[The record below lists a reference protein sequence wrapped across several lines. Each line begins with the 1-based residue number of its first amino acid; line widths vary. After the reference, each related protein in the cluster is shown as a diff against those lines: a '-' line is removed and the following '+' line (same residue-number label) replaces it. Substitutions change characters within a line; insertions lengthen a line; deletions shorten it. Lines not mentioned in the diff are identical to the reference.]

1 MKDNRNKDF
10 GEIPEYKRKST
21 IQVSKRSEP
30 VKKWQLAVII
40 GVLVIFLI
48 TGSVMAFGYSMLN
61 SINKID
67 DSKVEYQ
74 PTDIVSEIT
83 NASIGINKEEEKNEE
98 NETIGVD
105 REDLLEDLAVVS
117 PEVQSLEDQVINL
130 LLIGEEGI
138 YDDGLGR
145 SDSSLILTINKEQ
158 HTLKLTSLMRDI
170 LVKIPGYLDNK
181 LNSAFHNGG
190 GKLLR
195 ETVEKNFGIQIDGYI
210 IVNFQGFEDIVD
222 ELGGVEIELTERE
235 AEYLNSHNYIS
246 KKRFR
251 NVVPGKQIL
260 NGNQTLGY
268 CRVRYVISSG
278 NLDGDFGRTE
288 RQRRV
293 LVSLFD
299 KYKSQNPVKMVKIAQ
314 KLLHYVSTNLD
325 NSEIL
330 KYITDAATLGCD
342 TIDTFNIPV
351 EGSYIGGTAQA
362 GVGKL
367 WVFQIDWDITRAE
380 LINFIYGSSHIR
392 EMGADPNKLISTD
405 SKTAAKEEEQ
415 LRKKRL
421 ANSGYGTKG
430 KVVNQTEVTSGT
442 AKTEANKQQKAENSK
457 KNKKKKSKKQ

>member
-1 MKDNRNKDF
+1 MKDNSNKDF
-10 GEIPEYKRKST
+10 GEIPEYKR
-21 IQVSKRSEP
+21 RSRGQNNKHTEP
-30 VKKWQLAVII
+30 VKKWQWAVII
-40 GVLVIFLI
+40 GALVIFLI

-67 DSKVEYQ
+67 DDKVEYRK
-74 PTDIVSEIT
+74 TDIVSEIT
-83 NASIGINKEEEKNEE
+83 NAGIGVNRKEEEEEKEGNVEVNKEELV
-98 NETIGVD
+98 GSS
-105 REDLLEDLAVVS
+105 VVIS
-117 PEVQSLEDQVINL
+117 PEAQSLEDQVINL
-130 LLIGEEGI
+130 LLIGEEKI
-138 YDDGLGR
+138 KDDNVGR
-145 SDSSLILTINKEQ
+145 SDVSMILTINKEQ

-170 LVKIPGYLDNK
+170 LVEIPGYLDNK

-195 ETVEKNFGIQIDGYI
+195 ETIEKNFGIQIDGYV
-210 IVNFQGFEDIVD
+210 IVDFQGFEDIID
-222 ELGGVEIELTERE
+222 ELGGVEIDLTESE

-251 NVVPGKQIL
+251 NVVPGTQVL

-268 CRVRYVISSG
+268 CRVRYVVSSG
-278 NLDGDFGRTE
+278 HQAGDFGRTE

-293 LVSLFD
+293 LSTLFD

-330 KYITDAATLGCD
+330 QYITDAVTLGCD

-362 GVGKL
+362 GIGKL
-367 WVFQIDWDITRAE
+367 WVFQVDWGITRAE

-405 SKTAAKEEEQ
+405 SETAAKEEEQ
-415 LRKKRL
+415 QRQERL
-421 ANSGYGTKG
+421 ENSGYGTKG

-442 AKTEANKQQKAENSK
+442 AEEKTDNQKKTDNGK
-457 KNKKKKSKKQ
+457 KNKKKKTKKQ